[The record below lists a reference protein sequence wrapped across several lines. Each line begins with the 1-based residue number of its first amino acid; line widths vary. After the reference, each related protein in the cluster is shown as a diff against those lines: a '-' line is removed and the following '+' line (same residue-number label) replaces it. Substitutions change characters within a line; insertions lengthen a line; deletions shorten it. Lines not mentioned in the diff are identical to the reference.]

1 MINYLLENHD
11 NPRVVFKGK
20 FGHLF
25 QNMDLLMATALHPHF
40 KLGVVGYLSEGL
52 KDNIRRRVNR
62 EVMSKVTPDE
72 EVGDAQVQHEMEDD
86 PFMYMR
92 GDDSQPAV
100 TPGCLQEDLENTY
113 DGWNK
118 VRVKSTTLLSLD

>member
-11 NPRVVFKGK
+11 NPRLAFKGK

-25 QNMDLLMATALHPHF
+25 QDMDLLMATALHPHF

-52 KDNIRRRVNR
+52 KDNIRKRVNR
-62 EVMSKVTPDE
+62 EVMSKVAPDE

-86 PFMYMR
+86 HFMYI
-92 GDDSQPAV
+92 
-100 TPGCLQEDLENTY
+100 
-113 DGWNK
+113 
-118 VRVKSTTLLSLD
+118 